1 MLREGRRPWA
11 RVHEAEGG
19 GGRRRGVKWQ
29 SSSRCM
35 RMQEICGATVSDL
48 RSPVLYPSPQASELR
63 VHTDIASFH
72 PVSSAGE
79 AEEPLAPPKN
89 LGKRE
94 RATFAALLCCSEA
107 VEQEQSLWEGKRGKR
122 RGGGRGGGGGGES
135 ER

>member
-1 MLREGRRPWA
+1 
-11 RVHEAEGG
+11 
-19 GGRRRGVKWQ
+19 VKWQ

-63 VHTDIASFH
+63 IDTDIASFH

-79 AEEPLAPPKN
+79 AEEPLAPSEN
-89 LGKRE
+89 LEKRE
-94 RATFAALLCCSEA
+94 RATFAAFRCCSDA
-107 VEQEQSLWEGKRGKR
+107 VEQEQSLWEGKRGKWR
-122 RGGGRGGGGGGES
+122 GGES